1 MQMFK
6 TWSYRRTLIHR
17 CYLNAL
23 GFKSNG
29 YRARHV
35 VFQKILCCFAT
46 ISEVW
51 SILEVEEEALRARLL
66 LSLLLWTDVDSRR
79 GGGGE
84 SASARRKPCEV
95 ESELRQQQCIKNAR
109 VFAPSAKA
117 PAGAAAVVP
126 PPRRAAPAAAA
137 VCALVLWHSPEL
149 QSQTKQR
156 PLLPGWLRPFLTL
169 RKTERFLR
177 SCPPYVSVPSPLVS
191 ELYLPSVRW
200 APIRAAGTYGYRR
213 TKFCQSFPS
222 SSLILNWPHLTP
234 KISLDFV
241 ILRLWSEFSRFFFS
255 LALVLCLSSCQMTT
269 VFVQNHEVFSNMT
282 SFEQKSGP
290 LSPLNL

>member
-1 MQMFK
+1 M
-6 TWSYRRTLIHR
+6 
-17 CYLNAL
+17 
-23 GFKSNG
+23 
-29 YRARHV
+29 
-35 VFQKILCCFAT
+35 
-46 ISEVW
+46 
-51 SILEVEEEALRARLL
+51 
-66 LSLLLWTDVDSRR
+66 SLLLWTDVDSRR

-109 VFAPSAKA
+109 VFAPSAEA
-117 PAGAAAVVP
+117 PAGAAVVP
-126 PPRRAAPAAAA
+126 PPRRATPAA

-191 ELYLPSVRW
+191 ELCLLSVRW
-200 APIRAAGTYGYRR
+200 APSKAAGMYGYRR

-222 SSLILNWPHLTP
+222 SSLILN
-234 KISLDFV
+234 
-241 ILRLWSEFSRFFFS
+241 
-255 LALVLCLSSCQMTT
+255 
-269 VFVQNHEVFSNMT
+269 
-282 SFEQKSGP
+282 
-290 LSPLNL
+290 

>member
-1 MQMFK
+1 MFK
-6 TWSYRRTLIHR
+6 AWSYRRTLIHR
-17 CYLNAL
+17 CYLL
-23 GFKSNG
+23 KRSQIKSNR

-35 VFQKILCCFAT
+35 VFQRILCCFAT

-79 GGGGE
+79 GGGGVKWSQNWGNSSVLRMRE
-84 SASARRKPCEV
+84 FLLLVPRHQPVPPLCRRRATP
-95 ESELRQQQCIKNAR
+95 
-109 VFAPSAKA
+109 
-117 PAGAAAVVP
+117 AAV
-126 PPRRAAPAAAA
+126 A

-200 APIRAAGTYGYRR
+200 ALIRAAGMYGYRR

-222 SSLILNWPHLTP
+222 SSLILNWPH
-234 KISLDFV
+234 F
-241 ILRLWSEFSRFFFS
+241 LWFYDSET
-255 LALVLCLSSCQMTT
+255 LVRI
-269 VFVQNHEVFSNMT
+269 F
-282 SFEQKSGP
+282 
-290 LSPLNL
+290 

>member
-6 TWSYRRTLIHR
+6 TWSYRRTLIHQR
-17 CYLNAL
+17 YLNAL
-23 GFKSNG
+23 GFISTG
-29 YRARHV
+29 YGTRHV
-35 VFQKILCCFAT
+35 VFQRILCCYAT

-79 GGGGE
+79 GGGVGGGE
-84 SASARRKPCEV
+84 PASARRDGSRVKWSQNWGNSSV
-95 ESELRQQQCIKNAR
+95 LRMREFLLLVPRHQ
-109 VFAPSAKA
+109 P
-117 PAGAAAVVP
+117 VP
-126 PPRRAAPAAAA
+126 PPLCRRHAAPAAAA

-191 ELYLPSVRW
+191 ELCLPSVRW
-200 APIRAAGTYGYRR
+200 APSKAAGMYGYRR
-213 TKFCQSFPS
+213 TKLIQFFLS
-222 SSLILNWPHLTP
+222 SSFILNWPHLTP
-234 KISLDFV
+234 KISLKFND
-241 ILRLWSEFSRFFFS
+241 SET
-255 LALVLCLSSCQMTT
+255 LVRI
-269 VFVQNHEVFSNMT
+269 F
-282 SFEQKSGP
+282 
-290 LSPLNL
+290 